1 MTDPSALLDFLSTKL
16 SPADFAKVS
25 GMLNEADPS
34 LAQDDPPP
42 FAGSPSTGAKP
53 GYTKLT
59 TGNQTAMDT
68 RTLNAVR
75 AVNELHAAEEAV
87 RPYVGNI
94 IGMDSAVGVYRAAL
108 KALGHDPS
116 GISPGAMQATFNA
129 IKGTRAKRNVAMD
142 AKERAGFEERFPDA
156 GRLSRR

>member
-34 LAQDDPPP
+34 LAQDDPAP
-42 FAGSPSTGAKP
+42 FAGSPKTGANP
-53 GYTKLT
+53 LYQSL
-59 TGNQTAMDT
+59 GNQTAMDT

-108 KALGHDPS
+108 KSLGHDPS
-116 GISPGAMQATFNA
+116 GISPSAMQGTFNA